1 MLTRRF
7 ATGLILAAPWA
18 ATWAARAAAE
28 GRYPDHPVKLV
39 IPFPAGGPTDIVG
52 RHVARLFEER
62 LKAPLVVD
70 NRGGAGGTIG
80 LGVVAHAQPDGYTLA
95 ISASGG
101 LAMLPHLMPNMPFD
115 SQKDFTPISL
125 VMTVPQVLAVRKTL
139 GVKNVQE
146 LVAMAKEK
154 PGKLTYGSSGFG
166 TSLQF
171 AAELFKLRAG
181 KLDIVHVP
189 YRGVAPALTDLMGG
203 QIDMLFGDVP
213 VMLPQ
218 AKAGTIVPL
227 AVTAAKRLDTMP
239 DVPTM
244 AEAGIKGAESYTFY
258 ALIGPAGMPADRVK
272 LLNTTLVQALAE
284 PKNRKILTDQ
294 GGIVVGDSPEEC
306 RAYIEAEYKKWGEVA
321 RIANIHMR

>member
-1 MLTRRF
+1 
-7 ATGLILAAPWA
+7 
-18 ATWAARAAAE
+18 
-28 GRYPDHPVKLV
+28 
-39 IPFPAGGPTDIVG
+39 
-52 RHVARLFEER
+52 
-62 LKAPLVVD
+62 
-70 NRGGAGGTIG
+70 
-80 LGVVAHAQPDGYTLA
+80 
-95 ISASGG
+95 
-101 LAMLPHLMPNMPFD
+101 
-115 SQKDFTPISL
+115 
-125 VMTVPQVLAVRKTL
+125 
-139 GVKNVQE
+139 VKNVQE

-284 PKNRKILTDQ
+284 PQIRKILTDQ

-321 RIANIHMR
+321 RIANIHMQ